1 MKHPEALPLPSHQ
14 SLFQF
19 VVYASDLWAINK
31 ETGHGPGEA
40 IVMETRML
48 EALRAGKG
56 DTVVLTEGGQMCS
69 AT

>member
-1 MKHPEALPLPSHQ
+1 MAL
-14 SLFQF
+14 
-19 VVYASDLWAINK
+19 
-31 ETGHGPGEA
+31 GEA